1 MLVSTSAATR
11 VEVLSFP
18 SAVLRPR
25 QRARPLASSLAL
37 TSLVELPEAV
47 LWHQYLFFCT
57 RWHNRDRFTRRN
69 ELHFIA
75 HLDVVS
81 IDEALWQ
88 GDLEFAGDSG
98 HAGKSSNTSRNKSRK
113 NP

>member
-18 SAVLRPR
+18 SAVLRRR
-25 QRARPLASSLAL
+25 QRARPFASSLAL
-37 TSLVELPEAV
+37 ASPVELPEPV
-47 LWHQYLFFCT
+47 LWRQDVFLHT
-57 RWHNRDRFTRRN
+57 RRDDRDRFTRRN
-69 ELHFIA
+69 ELDFIA

-98 HAGKSSNTSRNKSRK
+98 HAGKSSNASRNQSRK